1 MARSP
6 YEVLGLSPGAS
17 KEEVTKAYRKLAKK
31 YHPDLNPG
39 DQSAEKKMSEINAA
53 YEEIKSGKASSG
65 YGQPSG
71 SYGGSPYTGY
81 SHYSQYS
88 YTDEDRARL
97 SDVKSYINRGL
108 YDEALSLLA
117 MFNVRDAEWFHLS
130 AVSNYH
136 IGNTITAI
144 RHARQ
149 AVMLDPSNTEYRET
163 YSEIASAGDEYGG
176 WQSAGGIDI
185 GGMGQYCSTM
195 FAGMMLCYCLSNCC
209 G

>member
-149 AVMLDPSNTEYRET
+149 AVMLDPH
-163 YSEIASAGDEYGG
+163 ASAELSIDDIVAMCDELIEAHGDWMPKY
-176 WQSAGGIDI
+176 
-185 GGMGQYCSTM
+185 
-195 FAGMMLCYCLSNCC
+195 N
-209 G
+209 